1 MIELRLSQIPVPKS
15 NRYIRTKGGRVFKH
29 PRVRNWETRAIW
41 ELKNQYGGEP
51 INYKLSVDIELI
63 LPNNRKRDIDNML
76 KSLWDI
82 LEKAGV
88 ISNDNLIFRIK
99 TVKRVEK
106 GKEGVVIRLTRFRD
120 RKGG

>member
-29 PRVRNWETRAIW
+29 PRVRNWETRAVW
-41 ELKNQYGGEP
+41 ELRNQYEGEP
-51 INYKLSVDIELI
+51 IDYKISVDIELI

-82 LEKAGV
+82 MEKAGV
-88 ISNDNLIFRIK
+88 IKNDNLIFRIK

-106 GKEGVVIRLTRFRD
+106 GKEGVIIRLTRFRE
-120 RKGG
+120 RKGS